1 MMTTKRELAPELL
14 EEISAVAE
22 SAGCELV
29 HAEFK
34 GGVLRLVL
42 DRPDGIT
49 HTDCET
55 VSKQVSALLDVVDFG
70 NQRYVLEVSSP
81 GLDRPLYR
89 PQDYDRFSGRLVKVT
104 FHDPEGGGR
113 RTLVARLEGYRRGE
127 AGDEV
132 DLTDQDTGGR
142 YIIPLKN
149 IELARLEPEI

>member
-1 MMTTKRELAPELL
+1 MRTDLAPELV
-14 EEISAVAE
+14 EEIAAVAE

-42 DRPDGIT
+42 DRPEGIT
-49 HTDCET
+49 HAECET

-70 NQRYVLEVSSP
+70 SQRYVLEVSSP

-89 PQDYDRFSGRLVKVT
+89 PQDYGRFAGRLVKVT
-104 FHDPEGGGR
+104 FHDPRGGGK
-113 RTLVARLEGYRRGE
+113 RTLVGRLEAYRRGE
-127 AGDEV
+127 GGDEV
-132 DLTDQDTGGR
+132 DVTDQDTGSR

-149 IELARLEPEI
+149 IELARLEPEL